1 MSWSLWIRQ
10 AHRWLS
16 IMFTLIVVGIFA
28 MLGFGNEP
36 AQWVY
41 FTPLPPLFLMVISG
55 LYMFALPYA
64 RKRRGEGAGA
74 G

>member
-1 MSWSLWIRQ
+1 MNWSLWIRQ

-16 IMFTLIVVGIFA
+16 IVFTLIVAGIFL
-28 MLGFGNEP
+28 MLGLGNEP

-41 FTPLPPLFLMVISG
+41 LTPLAPLFLMTVSG

-64 RKRRGEGAGA
+64 RKRRGDAGA